1 MDRSASGKS
10 STIPYDA
17 DEIIL
22 LRKTPGFGE
31 ANSPTEACAP
41 QDERTT
47 SLQSSRISRVGISGD
62 AIRSNIV
69 ETAATPI
76 SRHG

>member
-10 STIPYDA
+10 STIPYDE

-22 LRKTPGFGE
+22 LRKTSGFGE
-31 ANSPTEACAP
+31 AKSPAEACAP

-47 SLQSSRISRVGISGD
+47 SLQSKRISRVGMSGD
-62 AIRSNIV
+62 AIRSNIAA
-69 ETAATPI
+69 TAATPI

>member
-10 STIPYDA
+10 STIPYDG
-17 DEIIL
+17 EKIISL
-22 LRKTPGFGE
+22 PKAPGLGG
-31 ANSPTEACAP
+31 AISPVEACAP

-47 SLQSSRISRVGISGD
+47 SLQSSRISRVGMSDD
-62 AIRSNIV
+62 AMRSNIAA
-69 ETAATPI
+69 TAATPI